1 MNYICEEWENQKIE
15 VALKITVSTVNC
27 QLPPLGIDTK
37 TVYSIEKQQFTAYT
51 TSTLNR

>member
-27 QLPPLGIDTK
+27 QLPPLGIDTENRLF
-37 TVYSIEKQQFTAYT
+37 VEKQQLTTYT